1 MEDSPR
7 LNRRAFLSGLL
18 AAAAVPAIVQVMPSP
33 AQWVFQG
40 SDDGVVFHDISSRI
54 AEYWS
59 RRVQENFMISL
70 ENILPSRELLGA

>member
-33 AQWVFQG
+33 AWVFQG
-40 SDDGVVFHDISSRI
+40 SDDGVVFHDISSRV

-59 RRVQENFMISL
+59 RRMQENFMISL
-70 ENILPSRELLGA
+70 ETILPSR